1 MIYIKRILWLLGQL
15 IMWPLSGALFVI
27 SSFVI
32 VFNSAFLYIKN
43 GNTQGCDNCLDWC
56 IKLIDWYDGI
66 EPKN

>member
-1 MIYIKRILWLLGQL
+1 
-15 IMWPLSGALFVI
+15 MWPLSGALFVI